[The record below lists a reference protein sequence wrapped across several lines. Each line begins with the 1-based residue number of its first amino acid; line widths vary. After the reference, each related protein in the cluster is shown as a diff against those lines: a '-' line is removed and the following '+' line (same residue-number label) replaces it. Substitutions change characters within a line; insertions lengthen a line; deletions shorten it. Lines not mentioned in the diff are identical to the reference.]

1 MSTRLPNP
9 LPNAHPLPIA
19 SALRSLETA
28 LVGPPAE
35 PVQLQV
41 GDLAKRSGKTVRA
54 LHLYEEL
61 GLLRP
66 LGRSKGRYRLYGE
79 DALVRIRWIGKLQD
93 LGLSLHEI
101 RALAQEAEAVAV
113 APQVAERMRGI
124 YEQKLQDTREQ
135 LQKLKELEAEL
146 QTALTYLEECSSL
159 CAPVRTVHECRS
171 CQLRSG
177 EGDGGSG
184 SGGCPGSSTTLHTDI
199 PDLVRGYQLTSSPN
213 LSGEHLSGDLFPA
226 NATTK

>member
-1 MSTRLPNP
+1 MSARLHH
-9 LPNAHPLPIA
+9 LPMAHV
-19 SALRSLETA
+19 LED
-28 LVGPPAE
+28 PPAG

-101 RALAQEAEAVAV
+101 RALAQEAETVSV

-135 LQKLKELEAEL
+135 LQKLKELESEL
-146 QTALTYLEECSSL
+146 ETALVYLQECSSL
-159 CAPVRTVHECRS
+159 CAPARTVHECRS
-171 CQLRSG
+171 CELRGEDASG
-177 EGDGGSG
+177 CHGTSD
-184 SGGCPGSSTTLHTDI
+184 LQI
-199 PDLVRGYQLTSSPN
+199 PDLVRGYQLTSEPVMPLASQN
-213 LSGEHLSGDLFPA
+213 Q
-226 NATTK
+226 TTK

>member
-1 MSTRLPNP
+1 MSTRLHSLQRLQRVPPIRVLNNP
-9 LPNAHPLPIA
+9 A
-19 SALRSLETA
+19 
-28 LVGPPAE
+28 VD

-41 GDLAKRSGKTVRA
+41 GDLAKQSGKTVRA

-101 RALAQEAEAVAV
+101 RAMAREAESVAV
-113 APQVAERMRGI
+113 APQVAEHMRGI

-159 CAPVRTVHECRS
+159 CAPARTVHECRS
-171 CQLRSG
+171 CELHSD
-177 EGDGGSG
+177 GDAST
-184 SGGCPGSSTTLHTDI
+184 SAGCPGSSTNLKGNI

-213 LSGEHLSGDLFPA
+213 PISEPTPA